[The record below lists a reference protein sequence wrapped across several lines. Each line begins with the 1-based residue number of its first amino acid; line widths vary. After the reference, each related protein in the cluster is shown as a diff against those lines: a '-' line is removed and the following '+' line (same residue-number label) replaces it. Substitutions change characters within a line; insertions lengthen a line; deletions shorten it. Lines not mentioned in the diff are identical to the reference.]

1 MVTVIHTWK
10 EFEEWAEKH
19 PETEVA
25 TLTVNSERLLERA
38 YLKAKNRVSGPK
50 QVFIQD
56 ETRIDHYFTSHVLR
70 PGFHYLTEE
79 ANRILND
86 CKFDCVLQPMEV
98 I

>member
-25 TLTVNSERLLERA
+25 TLTVNSERLSERA
-38 YLKAKNRVSGPK
+38 YIKAKNRVSGPK

-56 ETRIDHYFTSHVLR
+56 ETHIDHYFTSHVLWT
-70 PGFHYLTEE
+70 GFHYLTEE
-79 ANRILND
+79 ANHILKD

-98 I
+98 V

>member
-1 MVTVIHTWK
+1 MATVIHTWE
-10 EFEEWAEKH
+10 EFEEWATKH

-25 TLTVNSERLLERA
+25 TITVNSKRLVEHA
-38 YLKAKNRVSGPK
+38 YIKAKNRVTGS
-50 QVFIQD
+50 QSIFIPD
-56 ETRIDHYFTSHVLR
+56 ETCIDHYFTSHVLR
-70 PGFHYLTEE
+70 PDFRYLTEE